1 MENKKQKDILKSIVE
16 MNGIID
22 SFIGESRKETEE
34 KYKDYDTDQ
43 LGDAIAQKAKSITSD
58 LKGRLSAFKHID
70 VEEPE
75 TTKSSNTSTLFK
87 DVGINNEFIMTFN
100 SVQPIQNGSGS
111 STVISFQGVGQKFK
125 AISYGGKNGDFIK
138 GKGNGGP
145 GDREYF
151 LISFSRKAV
160 KNDNVE
166 GKISWC
172 KGEKCNVKGAST
184 EYTAKI
190 HW

>member
-22 SFIGESRKETEE
+22 SFIGESQKDTKE
-34 KYKDYDTDQ
+34 KYKGYDNDQ
-43 LGDAIAQKAKSITSD
+43 LADAIAREAEKTTRD
-58 LKGRLSAFKHID
+58 LKGRLGAFKHMD

-75 TTKSSNTSTLFK
+75 TTKSSNTSTLFRE
-87 DVGINNEFIMTFN
+87 VGNNNEFTMEFN
-100 SVQPIQNGSGS
+100 SVQPIQDGSGAA
-111 STVISFQGVGQKFK
+111 TVINFQSVTQKFK

-138 GKGNGGP
+138 GKGNGGV
-145 GDREYF
+145 GHDKYF

-172 KGEKCNVKGAST
+172 KDKKCNVKGAST

-190 HW
+190 NW